1 MGGRADAPTIARSRQ
16 LPPGE
21 APLRILV
28 ISQYFWPEPF
38 RINGFVEELRAAG
51 AEVSVLT
58 GQPNYPEGRVYEGYR
73 WYRWGAERHLVGYP
87 VYRLPL
93 IPRGRSGA
101 IGLSLNYLSFI
112 LFGWLLGPWLLRGR
126 QFDVMFVYGISPILQ
141 GFVGLPLRRLKRAK
155 LVLWVQDI
163 WPDVLVGTGFVKN
176 RRLLGLVGRV
186 VAFLYRRSDLLLT
199 QSEAF
204 IAPVKARAGPTPV
217 EYFPNSGDPPEGGIA
232 SPPTALTGR
241 FDIVFAGNLGRA
253 QALGTIAEAAAL
265 IADQPD
271 IHITLFGSG
280 AMEAWLAQEIETRR
294 LANISIGGR
303 LPPEAMPDVYRRAS
317 AVLLTLVADEMVNLT
332 VPSKLQSYL
341 GAGVPIIAAVTGE
354 PARIVAES
362 GGGIVCPPEDA
373 SRLAEAMRAMHAR
386 PPAERVAMREA
397 GRTYF
402 AAHFQPHLLAQEL
415 IARFKQLIV
424 PAEGVAR

>member
-1 MGGRADAPTIARSRQ
+1 MINTVDRRPGQDAS
-16 LPPGE
+16 GH

-58 GQPNYPEGRVYEGYR
+58 GQPNYPKGRIYDGHR
-73 WYRWGAERHLVGYP
+73 WYRWGAERHPTGYA

-112 LFGWLLGPWLLRGR
+112 LFGWLLAPRLLRG
-126 QFDVMFVYGISPILQ
+126 QSFDVMFVYGISPILQ
-141 GFVGLPLRRLKRAK
+141 GFVGTRLRRRKSAP

-163 WPDVLVGTGFVKN
+163 WPDVLAGTGFVRN
-176 RRLLGLVGRV
+176 RTLLGMVGRMV
-186 VAFLYRRSDLLLT
+186 ERLYRRSDLLLT

-204 IAPVKARAGPTPV
+204 VPAVKARAGGTPV
-217 EYFPNSGDPPEGGIA
+217 EYFPNPGDPPEAGTLA
-232 SPPTALTGR
+232 PPEALTGR

-253 QALGTIAEAAAL
+253 QALDTVIEAAAL
-265 IADQPD
+265 VSDRPD

-280 AMEAWLAQEIETRR
+280 AMDEWLATEIGRR
-294 LANISIGGR
+294 GLDNVTLGGR

-317 AVLLTLVADEMVNLT
+317 AVLLTLVADETVSLT

-341 GAGVPIIAAVTGE
+341 GAGVPVIAAVTGE
-354 PARIVAES
+354 PARIVGES
-362 GGGIVCPPEDA
+362 GGGIVCPPEDPA
-373 SRLAEAMRAMHAR
+373 ALAEAMRAMHAR
-386 PPAERVAMREA
+386 PAAEREAMRKA
-397 GRTYF
+397 GRAYF
-402 AAHFQPHLLAQEL
+402 SAHYEPRRLAAQL
-415 IARFKQLIV
+415 IARLRQL
-424 PAEGVAR
+424 VASAGLAQ